1 MSYLQP
7 SIKIDL
13 KKIEHNA
20 KTVTSACNSLGIE
33 VAGVVKAT
41 LGSSEVARAMVAGGV
56 SMIADSRL
64 QNLERLKS
72 LGVPLMML
80 RQSMGWET
88 SRVVELT
95 EVCLVSELNAVR
107 RLSIAAAQIGKQ
119 YKVVV
124 MVETGDLREGVL
136 PSELFDF
143 MQKAM
148 RLPNIVLHGIA
159 SNVACLH
166 GIPPTPA
173 MLELLTNSAKRLRE
187 QLEIELPA
195 ISGGNSSAWKLIESG
210 AIPKGINQ
218 FRFGEAILLG
228 QETINFDPIP
238 NTYQDAITIEAEIIE
253 VREKPVP
260 FNGGDPRKRA
270 LLAIGVQDICR
281 GELKPLDKK
290 AQVLRRSSDHLVI
303 DVTESEIPYKV
314 GDIATFIPDY
324 EAMLA
329 AMTSPFVEVRY
340 EGLERGIT

>member
-1 MSYLQP
+1 MGYLQP
-7 SIKIDL
+7 SIKINL

-20 KTVTSACNSLGIE
+20 RTIASACNSLGIE

-41 LGSSEVARAMVAGGV
+41 LGSIEVARAMVAGGV

-80 RQSMGWET
+80 RQPMGWEA
-88 SRVVELT
+88 SRMVELT
-95 EVCLVSELNAVR
+95 EVCLVSELDAIR
-107 RLSIAAAQIGKQ
+107 RLSIAATQIGTQ

-136 PSELFDF
+136 PSELLDF

-173 MLELLTNSAKRLRE
+173 MLELLVSSARQLRE
-187 QLEIELPA
+187 QLGIELPV

-238 NTYQDAITIEAEIIE
+238 NTYQDVITIEAEIIE
-253 VREKPVP
+253 ARGKPVP
-260 FNGGDPRKRA
+260 FNGGDLRKRA

-303 DVTESEIPYKV
+303 DVTESEIPYEV

-324 EAMLA
+324 EATLT
-329 AMTSPFVEVRY
+329 AMTSPFVEVVY
-340 EGLERGIT
+340 VGLESG